1 MELKIGQ
8 IFLKVRPFRNRV
20 FEYEIKNLT
29 LTHAYMKNLTTGR
42 YINFRIKDFEG
53 YFYQKEGMVK

>member
-20 FEYEIKNLT
+20 FEYEIKNLKT
-29 LTHAYMKNLTTGR
+29 CVYEKLTESLCGH
-42 YINFRIKDFEG
+42 IKDFEG
-53 YFYQKEGMVK
+53 YSIKRRDD